1 MLEHRVVFADD
12 GFVGQSVFAPPERAR
27 RSEVKASITSLTA
40 TPLFRALL
48 DATDVSVVI
57 LNRQRQILVGNS
69 VLLEA
74 LDVTAVDSIQ
84 GLRPG
89 EALGCVHA
97 WDCSGGCGTTPDC
110 SACGA
115 VLAILECQKTGKT
128 VERECL
134 MTVRHGDEEQAQE
147 LKFRASRLEIESETY
162 TIVGVRDISAEKRR
176 DALERVFLH
185 DIANTVSPLLNWAQ
199 VLTARAQGET
209 ADLARRIGTVARRLQ
224 REIEDQRALIQAE
237 KGTLMLERK
246 LVESRAVLQ
255 RAVDILRDEWESKG
269 RFVKV
274 VGSAPGRAV
283 LTDESL
289 LMRVLVN
296 MIKNALEATPADGT
310 VKAWVEEFSD
320 GCAFRVWNAGTIAPE
335 IAIQVFKRSFST
347 KSGSGRGLGTFSMKL
362 FGERYLGGGVGFESA
377 AETGTTFFIR
387 LPHDDRSCR

>member
-1 MLEHRVVFADD
+1 VLDNRVVFADD
-12 GFVGQSVFAPPERAR
+12 GFVGQSAFAPPERAR
-27 RSEVKASITSLTA
+27 RSEVRASTTSLTA
-40 TPLFRALL
+40 TPLVRALL

-57 LNRQRQILVGNS
+57 LNRQRQILAGNS
-69 VLLEA
+69 VLLKA
-74 LDVTAVDSIQ
+74 LDVNTMDSIR

-89 EALGCVHA
+89 EVLGCVHA
-97 WDCSGGCGTTPDC
+97 WDRPGGCGTTPDC

-115 VLAILECQKTGKT
+115 VLAILECQKTGGT

-147 LKFRASRLEIESETY
+147 LRVRASRLEMESEIY

-185 DIANTVSPLLNWAQ
+185 DISNTVSPLLNWTR

-246 LVESRAVLQ
+246 LVEPRAVLEK
-255 RAVDILRDEWESKG
+255 AAEILRDEWESKG
-269 RFVKV
+269 RFVKI
-274 VGSAPGRAV
+274 VGTAPARAV

-296 MIKNALEATPADGT
+296 MIKNAFEATPAGGT
-310 VKAWVEEFSD
+310 VKAWVEELPD
-320 GCAFRVWNAGTIAPE
+320 GWAFKVWNAGTIAPE

-347 KSGSGRGLGTFSMKL
+347 KSGGGRGLGTFSMKL
-362 FGERYLGGGVGFESA
+362 FGERYLGGMVGFESA
-377 AETGTTFFIR
+377 PETGTTFFIR
-387 LPHDDRSCR
+387 LPLC